1 MLEEILNLLP
11 IITRLTKASIEK
23 SEIFCTF
30 IWKPSNQKIF
40 SIGIVKRVY
49 EANLLHILFD

>member
-1 MLEEILNLLP
+1 MPEEIVNFSP
-11 IITRLTKASIEK
+11 IIIRLTKASIEK
-23 SEIFCTF
+23 REIFCTF

-49 EANLLHILFD
+49 QVNLLHILFN